1 MGKTAFSYR
10 KPSSWEVCEA
20 AFSPPLPL
28 EGGSVH
34 ASPFP
39 WKGQPSAARRGWL
52 PFLRRSRLLFAFPI
66 RKGVVSRKAVFSFRC
81 LHHWGRG
88 TAPAMDRVL
97 SQTAHLRRSFPLFF
111 IPLEPYPSRFARH
124 LPHAGKALFRGYRFP
139 IQPPPLRATS
149 FHRKE
154 GVSTRAPSLGRGC
167 RAQRGGVGFLFYGQA
182 ASSLPS
188 PCRESGVILV
198 PSSTTSIALTRAS
211 QRGAGSIL
219 RLFDR
224 HAFSGGNPLHS
235 LSNVLPHHRRG
246 QDRPA
251 RGIPLCGYSL

>member
-1 MGKTAFSYR
+1 MRNGYRAPSPAGKALCRGYR
-10 KPSSWEVCEA
+10 FPHPTSAPSGHL
-20 AFSPPLPL
+20 LPM
-28 EGGSVH
+28 EGGNDH

-39 WKGQPSAARRGWL
+39 WKGLPSAARRGWL
-52 PFLRRSRLLFAFPI
+52 PFLRPSRLLFAFPLGEGGP
-66 RKGVVSRKAVFSFRC
+66 RQRLSGAFVNGV
-81 LHHWGRG
+81 
-88 TAPAMDRVL
+88 
-97 SQTAHLRRSFPLFF
+97 
-111 IPLEPYPSRFARH
+111 LETIS
-124 LPHAGKALFRGYRFP
+124 LALFHPAFP
-139 IQPPPLRATS
+139 IQAPPLRGTS

-167 RAQRGGVGFLFYGQA
+167 RAQRGGVGFLFGGQA
-182 ASSLPS
+182 AFSLPS

-211 QRGAGSIL
+211 QRGTGSIL
-219 RLFDR
+219 CLFDR

-235 LSNVLPHHRRG
+235 FSNVLPHRRRG